1 MPKFYITTPIYY
13 VNDVPHIGH
22 AYTTIAADVAAR
34 FHRLAGWEVFFA
46 TGTDEHGIN
55 IERAA
60 RANGVAPQEWAD
72 RISQAFRVLW
82 GQLNIEYDGFI
93 RTTDPGHAKV
103 VQRIFSR
110 LYERGDIYKGTYEG
124 WYCPSC
130 ESFYP
135 EGELGPNRTCPI
147 HMTRQVEWNA
157 EACYLFRLSK
167 YQDWIQTHIEQ
178 HASFVEPSAQ
188 RNEVLSFVRSGLRDI
203 AVSRSTF
210 KWGVPLP
217 FDPSQVAYVWI
228 DALLNY
234 ITVAGFGDDDAQFR
248 RLWPADVHLV
258 GRDILRF
265 HAVIWP
271 VVLHAAGLEPPGRVY
286 AHGFLTFGGQ
296 KFSKSLG
303 IILDPLAVSREL
315 AQASG
320 AEQAVAVDA
329 LRYFL
334 LREVPFGADG
344 DFNQAALVGR
354 FNADLANDYGNLL
367 NRTLPLVV
375 RDFGGVL
382 PTPGL
387 SEGTD
392 RALKDLAPE
401 VVQSTFEHVRRLNF
415 SQALAETWR
424 LLAAANKYLDEEA
437 PWTAKRQGRAG
448 RAGTILYNTLEALR
462 IATILLSPV
471 LPTATQ
477 RAWDQLGIPESLS
490 AQRLEDARRWGGLHR
505 GAPVRGGDPI
515 FPRVEPRPKVA
526 ISEPAGAATEPAT
539 PTAATKTAAA
549 TKPPVPTATS
559 APVVS
564 SAPAVSPAPA
574 PLPPAS
580 TTSVPPQA
588 AAVPPSA
595 AARTIVAPRVPPP
608 VSQAPVSSAPQ
619 TPAAHKPGTGAAP
632 EITIDEFK
640 RLDIRIGEITAAER
654 VAGTDKLV
662 KLTVDIGQDTRT
674 LVAGIATQYQAAD
687 LIGRRIVV
695 LANLKP
701 RQVRGVESRGMLL
714 AAGWGD
720 DEVAILTVDPKT
732 PKGATVS

>member
-34 FHRLAGWEVFFA
+34 FHRLAGWDVLFA

-55 IERAA
+55 IERVA
-60 RANGVAPQEWAD
+60 RANGVAPEDWAD

-93 RTTDPGHAKV
+93 RTTDPRHVEV
-103 VQRIFSR
+103 VQRVFAR

-130 ESFYP
+130 EAFYP

-147 HMTRQVEWNA
+147 HTTRQVEWNA

-167 YQDWIQTHIEQ
+167 YQDWIQAQIERQ
-178 HASFVEPSAQ
+178 ASFVQPQAQ
-188 RNEVLSFVRSGLRDI
+188 RNEALSFVRSGLRDI

-210 KWGVPLP
+210 KWGIPLP
-217 FDPSQVAYVWI
+217 FDRTQVAYVWI

-234 ITVAGFGDDDAQFR
+234 ITVAGFGDDDARFR
-248 RLWPADVHLV
+248 RFWPADVHLV

-271 VVLHAAGLEPPGRVY
+271 VILHAAGLEPPGQVF

-303 IILDPLAVSREL
+303 IILDPVAVSREL
-315 AQASG
+315 AAASG
-320 AEQAVAVDA
+320 AEQSVAVDA

-344 DFNQAALVGR
+344 DFNQPALIGR

-367 NRTLPLVV
+367 NRTLPLVA

-382 PTPGL
+382 PAPGL

-392 RALKDLAPE
+392 RTLKDLAPE
-401 VVQSTFEHVRRLNF
+401 VVQATFEQVRRLNF
-415 SQALAETWR
+415 NQALAEIWR

-437 PWTAKRQGRAG
+437 PWAAKRQGRAG

-477 RAWDQLGIPESLS
+477 RAWDQIGIPAPLS
-490 AQRLEDARRWGGLHR
+490 AQRLDDARRWGALPR

-515 FPRVEPRPKVA
+515 FPRIEPRPKVA
-526 ISEPAGAATEPAT
+526 LTEAPPAA
-539 PTAATKTAAA
+539 
-549 TKPPVPTATS
+549 
-559 APVVS
+559 
-564 SAPAVSPAPA
+564 APA
-574 PLPPAS
+574 PPAPV
-580 TTSVPPQA
+580 TRK
-588 AAVPPSA
+588 AAV
-595 AARTIVAPRVPPP
+595 ARPADVPPP
-608 VSQAPVSSAPQ
+608 GGPGPAAASS
-619 TPAAHKPGTGAAP
+619 TPAAALSRTETAP

-640 RLDIRIGEITAAER
+640 RLDIRVGEVSAAER

-662 KLTVDIGQDTRT
+662 KLTVDIGDETRT
-674 LVAGIATQYQAAD
+674 LVAGIATHYQAAD
-687 LIGRRIVV
+687 LVGRRIVV

-714 AAGWGD
+714 AATWGD
-720 DEVAILTVDPKT
+720 DVAILSVDPGA
-732 PKGATVS
+732 PKGATIS

>member
-60 RANGVAPQEWAD
+60 RANGVAPQDWAD

-103 VQRIFSR
+103 VQRVFSR

-124 WYCPSC
+124 WYCPPC

-147 HMTRQVEWNA
+147 HTTRQVEWNA

-167 YQDWIQTHIEQ
+167 YQDWIQGHIEH

-210 KWGVPLP
+210 KWGIPLP
-217 FDPSQVAYVWI
+217 FDPSQVAYVWV

-271 VVLHAAGLEPPGRVY
+271 VVLHAAGLEPPGQVY

-296 KFSKSLG
+296 RFSKTLG
-303 IILDPLAVSREL
+303 IILDPLGVSREL

-344 DFNQAALVGR
+344 DFNQPALVGR

-375 RDFGGVL
+375 RDFGGLL

-401 VVQSTFEHVRRLNF
+401 VVQATFEHVRRLNF
-415 SQALAETWR
+415 SQALAEIWR

-477 RAWDQLGIPESLS
+477 RAWDQLGIPEPLN

-515 FPRVEPRPKVA
+515 FPRIEPRPKVG
-526 ISEPAGAATEPAT
+526 ISEAADAARTAPAT
-539 PTAATKTAAA
+539 PPAPARPPASAVPRVPAVPATPA
-549 TKPPVPTATS
+549 PPPSPPATS
-559 APVVS
+559 A
-564 SAPAVSPAPA
+564 
-574 PLPPAS
+574 
-580 TTSVPPQA
+580 PPQA
-588 AAVPPSA
+588 AAVPPAA
-595 AARTIVAPRVPPP
+595 AARTVAVPRVPPP
-608 VSQAPVSSAPQ
+608 APQAPAGPSTPQ
-619 TPAAHKPGTGAAP
+619 APAAQKPGAGAP
-632 EITIDEFK
+632 LEITIDEFK
-640 RLDIRIGEITAAER
+640 RLDIRVGEVTAAER

-662 KLTVDIGQDTRT
+662 KLTVDIGHETRT
-674 LVAGIATQYQAAD
+674 LVAGIATHYQAAD

-714 AAGWGD
+714 AATWGD
-720 DEVAILTVDPKT
+720 DVAILSVDPKA

>member
-60 RANGVAPQEWAD
+60 RANGVAPQDWAD

-93 RTTDPGHAKV
+93 RTTDPRHAKV
-103 VQRIFSR
+103 VQRVFSR

-135 EGELGPNRTCPI
+135 EAELGPNRTCPI
-147 HMTRQVEWNA
+147 HTTRQVEWTA

-167 YQDWIQTHIEQ
+167 YQDWIQKHIEQ

-210 KWGVPLP
+210 KWGIPLP

-234 ITVAGFGDDDAQFR
+234 ITAAGFGDDDAQFR

-271 VVLHAAGLEPPGRVY
+271 VLLHAAGLEPPGQVF

-303 IILDPLAVSREL
+303 IVLDPLAVSREL
-315 AQASG
+315 AEASG

-344 DFNQAALVGR
+344 DFNQPALVGR

-401 VVQSTFEHVRRLNF
+401 VVQATFEHIRRLNF
-415 SQALAETWR
+415 SQALTEIWR

-462 IATILLSPV
+462 IATVLLSPV

-477 RAWDQLGIPESLS
+477 RAWDQIGISEPLS

-515 FPRVEPRPKVA
+515 FPRIEPRPKVG
-526 ISEPAGAATEPAT
+526 ISEAGDAARSAPAPQPPPARS
-539 PTAATKTAAA
+539 PVSAS
-549 TKPPVPTATS
+549 PPVPAVPHTPPPPS
-559 APVVS
+559 APR
-564 SAPAVSPAPA
+564 ATPAPA
-574 PLPPAS
+574 
-580 TTSVPPQA
+580 QA
-588 AAVPPSA
+588 AAVPPA
-595 AARTIVAPRVPPP
+595 AAAQTVAAPRVPPP
-608 VSQAPVSSAPQ
+608 APQAPAGTSTAQP
-619 TPAAHKPGTGAAP
+619 PAAQKPGAGATS

-640 RLDIRIGEITAAER
+640 RLDIRVGEVTAAER

-662 KLTVDIGQDTRT
+662 KLTVDIGQETRT
-674 LVAGIATQYQAAD
+674 LVAGIATHYHAAD
-687 LIGRRIVV
+687 LVGRRIVV

-714 AAGWGD
+714 AATWGD
-720 DEVAILTVDPKT
+720 DVAILSVDPKA